1 MKYVKIAISEEQE
14 MLLQQFLE
22 ENQIQVL
29 EIEESENILENK
41 EIETEPQTFEE
52 WNAEFTEQDLDKIDP
67 FFGKTVREVR
77 QELWEAETHGES
89 LTQEE
94 FESWLKTFLETHE
107 A

>member
-14 MLLQQFLE
+14 TLLQQFLE

-29 EIEESENILENK
+29 EIEEVSEN
-41 EIETEPQTFEE
+41 ETEPQTFEE

-77 QELWEAETHGES
+77 QELWEAETQGES